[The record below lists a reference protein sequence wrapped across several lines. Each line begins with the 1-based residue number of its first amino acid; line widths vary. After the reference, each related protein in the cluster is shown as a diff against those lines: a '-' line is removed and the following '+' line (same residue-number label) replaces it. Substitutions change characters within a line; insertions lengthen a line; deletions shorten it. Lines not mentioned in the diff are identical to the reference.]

1 MADKTTNS
9 TDINIDIDTVQPQ
22 ADAYEEVGQKTS
34 EETNSEMA
42 EEEIDEDDIAIS
54 DKNSPIIMLFGPR
67 SSGKSM
73 TLVRLSRYLRDNG
86 YSIIVDETFKS
97 DARYK
102 EKCQK
107 FLKDLNTTEALA
119 GNAYTDFLLVKVSK
133 HGTTVCQFLEAQI
146 GRAHV

>member
-54 DKNSPIIMLFGPR
+54 DKNSPIIMLFGPE
-67 SSGKSM
+67 STYKKC
-73 TLVRLSRYLRDNG
+73 LR
-86 YSIIVDETFKS
+86 E
-97 DARYK
+97 
-102 EKCQK
+102 E
-107 FLKDLNTTEALA
+107 
-119 GNAYTDFLLVKVSK
+119 
-133 HGTTVCQFLEAQI
+133 
-146 GRAHV
+146 